1 MKLPTKSFNDLI
13 FDVTCDSANYD
24 RSWTSSLTDD
34 NFFQICLT
42 FESFI
47 LLLLGRDGLTQKL
60 HFVANLDVQMRYKDH
75 LNSIKNQSN
84 ISLDY

>member
-34 NFFQICLT
+34 NFFLICLA

-47 LLLLGRDGLTQKL
+47 LFAAWEGWVNPKAPLCCKPGCSDALQR
-60 HFVANLDVQMRYKDH
+60 
-75 LNSIKNQSN
+75 SS
-84 ISLDY
+84 

>member
-34 NFFQICLT
+34 IFF
-42 FESFI
+42 FI
-47 LLLLGRDGLTQKL
+47 VSLSKVFFFLLLGRDGLTQKL